1 MKKTTGA
8 VPSLTTEGCDDLLR
22 RDLPPVTM
30 VVGDV
35 IPAGLLLLA
44 GDPKAGKSLLAQD
57 LALCI
62 AAGTPAWGCL
72 AVPQGSVL
80 YLANEGGQRS
90 FRARMEQMLG
100 SEVAPTNLRIAYE
113 SEPLGARLEAQLDMW
128 LTEHPDARLVVIDTY
143 ASVAPET
150 RGVNR
155 HQEDYNALAGLADL
169 ANRTRA
175 IFAPRLL
182 NPDATVQRSAFPAPG
197 GAGPVVAAFIP
208 PRALPGGLA
217 TRLEPFRSRAPRTV
231 GWAIGACLVASTA
244 LLRELGPFDP
254 DVFLYGEDLDLCLRA
269 RAAGAAVIYRPDVE
283 LLHEGGHST
292 GTAIHVQQRL
302 EMQARRRRQVI
313 ATQLGPHSLRRDD
326 LAEAATYGLRALVGR
341 RRRENIAKLRA
352 LRVAQKSPS

>member
-100 SEVAPTNLRIAYE
+100 GEEAPTNLRIAYE

-155 HQEDYNALAGLADL
+155 HQEDYNAMAGLADL
-169 ANRTRA
+169 ANRWPETLFIVIHHTRKA
-175 IFAPRLL
+175 EGEDVIHKISGSQGMTAATDGNAVLTRHTASRQCVLTIRPRNAEENELVIERGDNLRWSVVGDDERARLSGGRQRILRLL
-182 NPDATVQRSAFPAPG
+182 EQHPEGLAPKEVAEALDMPPASARQYLSQMAKARQVVKNQHGNYALPS
-197 GAGPVVAAFIP
+197 VEVAA
-208 PRALPGGLA
+208 
-217 TRLEPFRSRAPRTV
+217 
-231 GWAIGACLVASTA
+231 
-244 LLRELGPFDP
+244 
-254 DVFLYGEDLDLCLRA
+254 
-269 RAAGAAVIYRPDVE
+269 
-283 LLHEGGHST
+283 
-292 GTAIHVQQRL
+292 
-302 EMQARRRRQVI
+302 
-313 ATQLGPHSLRRDD
+313 
-326 LAEAATYGLRALVGR
+326 
-341 RRRENIAKLRA
+341 
-352 LRVAQKSPS
+352 